1 MQEPEKGKLSVA
13 ALSPFKSYF
22 EGQAEIV
29 SAVNRIGPFDVLPG
43 HTGFFSIL
51 EPGEVV
57 IDTGSDQIAFTI
69 SNGFMSV
76 RDDLVEVF
84 VNI

>member
-13 ALSPFKSYF
+13 AMSPFKVYF

-29 SAVNRIGPFDVLPG
+29 SAANRIGPFDVLPG
-43 HTGFFSIL
+43 HTSFFSIL
-51 EPGEVV
+51 SPGEVV
-57 IDTGSDQIAFTI
+57 VDTGTDQVAFTI
-69 SNGFMSV
+69 TNGFMSV
-76 RDDLVEVF
+76 RGDQVEVF

>member
-1 MQEPEKGKLSVA
+1 MQEPEKGKLSVS
-13 ALSPFKSYF
+13 ALSPFKSYY

-29 SAVNRIGPFDVLPG
+29 SAINRIGPFDVLPG

-51 EPGEVV
+51 EPGEIV
-57 IDTGSDQIAFTI
+57 IETGTDQIAFSI
-69 SNGFMSV
+69 SNGFISV
-76 RDDLVEVF
+76 RDDTVEVF